1 MLVLYLL
8 GMFGKVVYEEFMIIL
23 YVVKLN
29 GTDQENKDYF
39 VNFWCTMLILVIL
52 ETGHDSTSLW
62 KIQKGICNDLSL
74 KNQQKL
80 KIGMCHPVT

>member
-1 MLVLYLL
+1 
-8 GMFGKVVYEEFMIIL
+8 
-23 YVVKLN
+23 
-29 GTDQENKDYF
+29 
-39 VNFWCTMLILVIL
+39 MLILVIL

>member
-1 MLVLYLL
+1 MKERVLLISYITASTPNWPNKLPMLVLYLL

-39 VNFWCTMLILVIL
+39 VNF
-52 ETGHDSTSLW
+52 
-62 KIQKGICNDLSL
+62 
-74 KNQQKL
+74 
-80 KIGMCHPVT
+80 

>member
-29 GTDQENKDYF
+29 GTDHENKDYF

-62 KIQKGICNDLSL
+62 KTQKGICNDLSI
-74 KNQQKL
+74 KNQ
-80 KIGMCHPVT
+80 